1 MFRLKYI
8 KRDFLQQSRFWLCNR
23 EGFIVI
29 NLRAE
34 VRILT
39 ITSIARFSVG
49 LTGMYS
55 AFLLLLAS
63 ATPIVSAQSASWSAA
78 YSKATA
84 ALSKLS
90 QNDKIGMVT
99 GVGWGKGPCV
109 GNTAAPSGI
118 SFPSLCIQDSP
129 LGVRYANP
137 VTAFPAGT
145 NAGMT
150 WDRTLMNQ
158 RGAALGAESKGL
170 GVHVQLGPVAGP
182 LGKIAQGGRGWEGF
196 GTDPYLSGVAMI
208 ETITGMQ
215 SSGTQ
220 ACAKVCISP
229 RSKSVNENDLTN
241 LVSTILATSKSLTG
255 RQ

>member
-1 MFRLKYI
+1 M
-8 KRDFLQQSRFWLCNR
+8 DVA
-23 EGFIVI
+23 IV
-29 NLRAE
+29 
-34 VRILT
+34 
-39 ITSIARFSVG
+39 
-49 LTGMYS
+49 
-55 AFLLLLAS
+55 LLLAS
-63 ATPIVSAQSASWSAA
+63 VTPLVNAQSGSWSAA
-78 YSKATA
+78 YSKATS

-99 GVGWGKGPCV
+99 GVGWSKGPCV
-109 GNTAAPSGI
+109 GNTAAPAGLS
-118 SFPSLCIQDSP
+118 SYPSLCIQDSP

-170 GVHVQLGPVAGP
+170 GVNVQLGPVAGP
-182 LGKIAQGGRGWEGF
+182 LGKIPEGGRGWEGF
-196 GTDPYLSGVAMI
+196 ATDPYLSGVAMI

-220 ACAKVCISP
+220 ACAKVCLSF
-229 RSKSVNENDLTN
+229 L
-241 LVSTILATSKSLTG
+241 LLLFFSLLLF
-255 RQ
+255 R